1 MAQKALYDL
10 QLQMT
15 ANSAELVRGL
25 KQTNQKLDGFRQD
38 AEKSMNKVKTAFA
51 SAAVVIGTLKGA
63 LETVKTGMTSTGKGA
78 DDLERSVNAL
88 KGGFQELAGVLVS
101 GDWEN
106 LVGAFIRGARAAANF
121 TDEMDLMDTR
131 LSDLQLLKSK
141 VEGEISLLRVK
152 KNEGTI
158 TQEELN
164 RLKKQTEELQL
175 LEVQIYNR
183 GIDAL
188 VENMAKTKGLTEQQ
202 TQFLKDNLE
211 KGIEARARYTD
222 DEWKELSKS
231 TKNFEQYVEDLKKK
245 YTEIEYFNPGG
256 DSMPVQVMSVNMEK
270 VNEELFTYLQ
280 TLSGAE
286 LAEVTENLFGSP
298 EKWTQL
304 ISFLTT
310 RNDLTREYGRL
321 EGRMS
326 TYNKGK
332 EKEEWVNPNNL
343 TPITLPAGIATIPKV
358 AEELNTSLVQIKE
371 TTKEI
376 FDYVGVAG
384 QILYDAFRG
393 LEGVLVEAFTTPE
406 STFNDF
412 VKSFG
417 KMMKQL
423 IAKLIAV
430 IAVAIIA
437 AAVLSLIP
445 GLGVI
450 NGLSGA
456 SKGVSFGMAV
466 GKNLKSLIGMKDGGL
481 VYGNSVV
488 NVGEYPGARS
498 NPEVIAPLDKLQSI
512 LGNSMM
518 GGEVV
523 FRIEGTELVGILNK
537 QNKINSSY

>member
-15 ANSAELVRGL
+15 ANSAELVKGL
-25 KQTNQKLDGFRQD
+25 KESNKKLDGFKQE
-38 AEKSMNKVKTAFA
+38 AEKSMAKVKTAFA
-51 SAAVVIGTLKGA
+51 TAAVIIGTLKGA

-78 DDLERSVNAL
+78 DDLTRSVNSL

-106 LVGAFIRGARAAANF
+106 IVGAFIRGARAAANF
-121 TDEMDLMDTR
+121 TNEMDLMDTR

-141 VEGEISLLRVK
+141 VEGEVAMLKVK

-158 TQEELN
+158 TTEELN

-183 GIDAL
+183 GINAL
-188 VENMAKTKGLTEQQ
+188 IENMAKSKGLTEEQS
-202 TQFLKDNLE
+202 QFLKENLE
-211 KGIEARARYTD
+211 KGIEERARYTD
-222 DEWKELSKS
+222 EEWKELSKS
-231 TKNFEQYVEDLKKK
+231 TKNFSDYVDALKKK

-256 DSMPVQVMSVNMEK
+256 DSMPIEVATTNMEK

-298 EKWTQL
+298 EKWIQL
-304 ISFLTT
+304 INFLTT

-321 EGRMS
+321 EGRVS
-326 TYNKGK
+326 TYNTGQKGEK
-332 EKEEWVNPNNL
+332 EKPIYE
-343 TPITLPAGIATIPKV
+343 TPINIPAGIATIPKI
-358 AEELNTSLVQIKE
+358 AEELNTSLIQIKA

-406 STFNDF
+406 ATFADF

-437 AAVLSLIP
+437 AAILSLIP

-466 GKNLKSLIGMKDGGL
+466 GANLKSLMGMKDGGL
-481 VYGNSVV
+481 VYGNSIV

-512 LGNSMM
+512 IGNSMM